1 MNIRLSDSDL
11 AQILEALEF
20 QAEEYRGAAAYAESP
35 EEEEELRTDSARLLA
50 LRSRLQQPEPADAV
64 QAVAEAFRRDCPPE
78 SGADTDQFRDWFHDL
93 GECVECSLDLG

>member
-1 MNIRLSDSDL
+1 MKNIRLTDDDF
-11 AQILEALEF
+11 ALVIDALRF
-20 QAEEYRGAAAYAESP
+20 QADEYLGSAAYAES
-35 EEEEELRTDSARLLA
+35 EEEELRTDSARLLA